1 MLQIVMEHCFRPGDL
16 IQAEVLS
23 LGTMREYFLTT
34 AKNELGVV
42 WAHSQAG
49 FPMEPL
55 DFEQMRCPETSQI
68 EKRKVANPDQKKS

>member
-1 MLQIVMEHCFRPGDL
+1 MCVQIVMEQCFRPGDL

-42 WAHSQAG
+42 WARSLAG
-49 FPMEPL
+49 FPMEAVS
-55 DFEQMRCPETSQI
+55 FEQMRCPETSQV
-68 EKRKVANPDQKKS
+68 EKRKVAKSDQ